1 MSTSKIGEQSAT
13 ASVSDLEGDGH
24 RFIQQ
29 TSILGSVVAIC
40 TVKNEREGFFFRFF
54 FAQLGFFLLLKEFK
68 QEFGQR
74 KLTGVKPGL
83 KFHAPLARRKTAL
96 FAKVC
101 FTFVPDFAGISMTLY
116 PFCFP

>member
-1 MSTSKIGEQSAT
+1 MSVRAFSF
-13 ASVSDLEGDGH
+13 V
-24 RFIQQ
+24 
-29 TSILGSVVAIC
+29 
-40 TVKNEREGFFFRFF
+40 FF

-101 FTFVPDFAGISMTLY
+101 FTFVPDFAGITMTLY